1 MYIYTHIYVHVY
13 TYIYMC
19 VCVYIYVCDVHT
31 HITDVRQN
39 CRALTKV
46 EEGPCQPPW
55 SPAAAP
61 RHLSRA
67 PSSRRGGTQCVWM
80 AVKVPRAYLWV
91 THDFPLLAALAHSEQ
106 RRGPLLLSPS
116 GSTVRTIFLSW
127 VLRSLQQAQH
137 ILVLW
142 LLAEEG
148 TGFLL

>member
-1 MYIYTHIYVHVY
+1 
-13 TYIYMC
+13 
-19 VCVYIYVCDVHT
+19 
-31 HITDVRQN
+31 
-39 CRALTKV
+39 
-46 EEGPCQPPW
+46 
-55 SPAAAP
+55 
-61 RHLSRA
+61 
-67 PSSRRGGTQCVWM
+67 M

-106 RRGPLLLSPS
+106 RRGPLLLSPQDQ
-116 GSTVRTIFLSW
+116 RLELFLSW